1 MPARPGRRRPE
12 DDKLCVLFPP
22 LYLALSSCL
31 VHFPLA
37 IFSEGSVAIAGYL
50 KCYSEAAGQMS
61 HTDMSAPWLKAFQ
74 GEDISLGGCPVVHK
88 IQ

>member
-1 MPARPGRRRPE
+1 MPAI
-12 DDKLCVLFPP
+12 FPP
-22 LYLALSSCL
+22 LYPSLCPFSSRKSFL
-31 VHFPLA
+31 N
-37 IFSEGSVAIAGYL
+37 EVATAGYL

>member
-22 LYLALSSCL
+22 LYPSAFLN
-31 VHFPLA
+31 
-37 IFSEGSVAIAGYL
+37 EVATAGYL